1 MQMYPLA
8 LLHKKFSRAFII
20 FTSLVFLL
28 LSPGQSFCQK
38 SISWKVLDD
47 VRWEEKMD
55 ENNGYWLVP
64 VFGSQPKAYQ
74 NQVVVIEGY
83 FIPLDTG
90 GKVQVLSRYPYSSC
104 FFCGGAGPESIVE
117 LQLEKRLLKHLRMD
131 EKVRF
136 QGRLVLNDSD
146 YEHFNYIL
154 KEARL
159 SK

>member
-1 MQMYPLA
+1 MFPFNLPGQA
-8 LLHKKFSRAFII
+8 LLTI
-20 FTSLVFLL
+20 FLFLGSLCLTSALF
-28 LSPGQSFCQK
+28 GQK
-38 SISWKVLDD
+38 ALSWKVLDD
-47 VRWEEKMD
+47 VRFEEKMD
-55 ENNGYWLVP
+55 ENTGGYWLVP
-64 VFGSQPKAYQ
+64 VFGKQPKAYQ
-74 NQVVVIEGY
+74 NQTVVMEGY

-90 GKVQVLSRYPYSSC
+90 GKVHVLSRFPYSSC

-117 LQLEKRLLKHLRMD
+117 LQLEKRLMKHLRMD

-159 SK
+159 LK